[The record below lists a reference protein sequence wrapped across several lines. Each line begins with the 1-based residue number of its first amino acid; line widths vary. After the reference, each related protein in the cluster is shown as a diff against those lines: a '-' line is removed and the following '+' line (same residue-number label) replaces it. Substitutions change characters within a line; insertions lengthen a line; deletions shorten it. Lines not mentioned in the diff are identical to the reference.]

1 MIDWATV
8 EIPFRHTPIATDRY
22 VKISADGEIEFES
35 VCRARITGSF
45 ESTIG
50 VKSVGSDGAGY
61 ATHLLLDGNPSKFL
75 QGHNVFGSNDFCSL
89 VLSMS
94 IQVIGSL
101 IRSGSINAGLSD
113 DEYWQV
119 LRGEYSVSRCDIN
132 ESFELQNLVSVR
144 SWLKAA
150 EQKSKTRHGRPT
162 SRGGTVYWG
171 QHSRRWALKAYCKFD
186 EINSGKKHKLPES
199 LTWTGIPKWAES
211 KLRIELVLRRMQ
223 LIEEGIYQAKDLTV
237 ARVEELYRSYLGR
250 LEMAK
255 NVTLT
260 TNKVTEL
267 PRALQATY
275 ALWSQGVDVQSM
287 LSKPTFY
294 RHKKELL
301 SHGIDISLPCDTPDV
316 TNVVPLLRVLEAT
329 PVATPDWAYEQRLVY
344 DPTRVEKMAVGSEF
358 TPDYKLSQS
367 ELDSVAHNVVSF
379 KSIKPKREVRA

>member
-8 EIPFRHTPIATDRY
+8 EIPFRHPPIAADRF
-22 VKISADGEIEFES
+22 VKISASGEVEFEA
-35 VCRARITGSF
+35 VCRSRVPGSY

-50 VKSVGSDGAGY
+50 VKSVGSDGEGY

-75 QGHNVFGSNDFCSL
+75 QGHNVFGSNDFLQL
-89 VLSMS
+89 VLTAS
-94 IQVIGSL
+94 IYVIGHLTRTGSL
-101 IRSGSINAGLSD
+101 DRNLSP

-119 LRGEYSVSRCDIN
+119 LRGEYAVSRIDIN
-132 ESFELQNLVSVR
+132 ESFELDNLLSVR

-162 SRGGTVYWG
+162 SKGGTVYWG
-171 QHSRRWALKAYCKFD
+171 QHSRRWAIKAYCKFD
-186 EINSGKKHKLPES
+186 EINSGRKHKLPES
-199 LTWTGIPKWAES
+199 LTWTDIPKWAET
-211 KLRIELVLRRMQ
+211 KLRIELVLRRKQ

-267 PRALQATY
+267 PRHLQSTY

-287 LSKPTFY
+287 LTKPTFY
-294 RHKKELL
+294 RQKKEFKAY
-301 SHGIDISLPCDTPDV
+301 GIDISLPCETPDV
-316 TNVVPLLRVLEAT
+316 TNVVPLLRVLEAR
-329 PVATPDWAYEQRLVY
+329 PVAVPEWAFEQGLIF
-344 DPTRVEKMAVGSEF
+344 DPTSVKTGLRVA
-358 TPDYKLSQS
+358 
-367 ELDSVAHNVVSF
+367 
-379 KSIKPKREVRA
+379 